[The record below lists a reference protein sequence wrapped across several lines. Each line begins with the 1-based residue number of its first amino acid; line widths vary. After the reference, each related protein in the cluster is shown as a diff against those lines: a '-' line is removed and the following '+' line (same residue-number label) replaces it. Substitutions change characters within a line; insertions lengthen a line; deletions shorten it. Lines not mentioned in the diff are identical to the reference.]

1 MTKINKPRLQ
11 YTSIKKATFDATQY
25 IENRRKGLIKSLRTP
40 WSKYNHVSMDGIEWN
55 TIHTIAGMSGSGK
68 TAIINQL
75 ETELFRLNTDEKFA
89 VLSFNFE
96 MLARQLISRKFSN
109 ALNTTTRK
117 LHSGIEGY
125 SLSDAAYYKVLS
137 TGKELSQLPIWY
149 VEMPGNVEL
158 IKNTIE
164 HFVTS
169 AENKDRGVVVMLD
182 HTILVRGKAG
192 ELERLILV
200 ELMVMANS
208 LKKKY
213 KIAFVFLSQLNREIE
228 QADRVVEPSQQFPK
242 KKDLFGGDSVYMFSD
257 LVMVSMNPE
266 QLGLE
271 TYGPKSWPTKDALF
285 WHFLKVREGKPC
297 IAKMKNELMYNRVV
311 DYTVE
316 NVYELNTDKDD
327 KNMG

>member
-1 MTKINKPRLQ
+1 MTQINKPRLQ
-11 YTSIKKATFDATQY
+11 YTSIKKAAFDAVQY
-25 IENRRKGLIKSLRTP
+25 IDDRRKGLIKSLRTP

-75 ETELFRLNTDEKFA
+75 ETELFKLNPDEKFA

-96 MLARQLISRKFSN
+96 MLARQLVSRKFSS

-125 SLSDAAYYKVLS
+125 NLSDAAYYKVLS
-137 TGKELSQLPIWY
+137 TSKELTQYPIWY

-164 HFVTS
+164 HF
-169 AENKDRGVVVMLD
+169 AAQEENKERGVVVMLD
-182 HTILVRGKAG
+182 HTILVRGRAG
-192 ELERLILV
+192 EMERIVLV
-200 ELMVMANS
+200 ELMVMANA

-228 QADRVVEPSQQFPK
+228 HADRATEPSQQFPK

-257 LVMVSMNPE
+257 LVMVSMNPQ

-271 TYGPKSWPTKDALF
+271 TYGPKAWPTGDALF

-311 DYTVE
+311 DYTNEDINYNLNSE
-316 NVYELNTDKDD
+316 NNDETV
-327 KNMG
+327 